1 MDVLLNPRE
10 VPFGEAGTAAEQPAR
25 VAVLK
30 RLTFRGKLLIALAVL
45 LAVIA
50 ATLGGTRLAIRH
62 DKLPLFD
69 MARSR
74 SVPVDLYVRR
84 DKAMAALAGMAQLPV
99 ALVSHGNTVASGEY
113 SFICDTL
120 AARGYLVASIQHDLP
135 TDPPLAMKGYPYV
148 GRLPAY
154 ERGAANIDFVI
165 GELKKSWPNADYN
178 KLLLIGHSNGGDI
191 SVFYA
196 AAHPDTVSR
205 VVTLDNLRVPL
216 EFVRAKLLSFRSNG
230 AQFKP
235 DQGVVPSEADRAK
248 EGVDVEMTGA
258 PHEDLSDRGP
268 DSLKNR
274 IADKLSKFLDDD
286 RPAPKRPPV
295 TAEYAPGAPY

>member
-1 MDVLLNPRE
+1 MDALLNPRE
-10 VPFGEAGTAAEQPAR
+10 VPFGEAESAAGPLR
-25 VAVLK
+25 VAVGK
-30 RLTFRGKLLIALAVL
+30 RLTLRRKLLIVLGLL
-45 LAVIA
+45 LAVVGAVI
-50 ATLGGTRLAIRH
+50 GGTKIAVRH
-62 DKLPLFD
+62 DRLPLFD

-84 DKAMAALAGMAQLPV
+84 DKAMAALAGMTQLPV
-99 ALVSHGNTVASGEY
+99 AIVSHGNTVGSGEY

-120 AARGYLVASIQHDLP
+120 AARGYLVASVQHDLP
-135 TDPPLAMKGYPYV
+135 TDPPLSMKGYPYV
-148 GRLPAY
+148 GRLAAY
-154 ERGAANIDFVI
+154 ERGAANIDYVI

-178 KLLLIGHSNGGDI
+178 KLLLVGHSNGGDI

-248 EGVDVEMTGA
+248 EGVDVVMTGA
-258 PHEDLSDRGP
+258 PHEELSDRGP
-268 DSLKNR
+268 ESLKNR

-286 RPAPKRPPV
+286 RPAPKRPPI